1 MKKILTSLLLG
12 IALIMSNIPASAQY
26 EYSPNQASAGIGLI
40 THCDILE
47 ITSDIILTGFGVAE
61 MKFGSDDEAGIA
73 YNFQY
78 NRRFTKHLSAGAD
91 FTYQRITNGVYP
103 GWIEKSLS
111 KEEKNEMVGKM
122 KSHYL
127 SLIPLAKLFWFDTKY
142 VGMYSKLGLGITFL
156 DREYDPCKAQYSHVE
171 KNSNRHCFLGLQLS
185 PIGIEVGRDMR
196 GFLEFGYGTMG
207 LINFGLEATF

>member
-1 MKKILTSLLLG
+1 MKQLLKLV
-12 IALIMSNIPASAQY
+12 LISVVAFATIDASAQY

-40 THCDILE
+40 THCDVLE
-47 ITSDIILTGFGVAE
+47 ITSDIILAGFGVAE

-111 KEEKNEMVGKM
+111 KEEKNEKIGDM

-156 DREYDPCKAQYSHVE
+156 DREYDAYKAQYSHVE

-196 GFLEFGYGTMG
+196 GFLEVGYGTMG
-207 LINFGLEATF
+207 LIQFGLEATF